1 MLTTGRLCIIVQL
14 LEGLH
19 ARVLAEDLAFP
30 VEQHQGYDL
39 WREKLL
45 TSNLAQVLTNL
56 TSGTYVLESQY
67 LHFKHVNNLKVAR
80 VLIK

>member
-39 WREKLL
+39 WREN
-45 TSNLAQVLTNL
+45 S
-56 TSGTYVLESQY
+56 
-67 LHFKHVNNLKVAR
+67 
-80 VLIK
+80 